1 MDIIVVTTKSLGA
14 NMSSRGRVVLRE
26 NVVYAA
32 AEKKVYHVVDMMNY
46 NLYSFNLY
54 SYFY

>member
-1 MDIIVVTTKSLGA
+1 MVTTKSLGA